1 MLSLFCALYFAS
13 SRLTT
18 PFATNSCKH
27 WSRVCMP
34 WPWPVWMAEY
44 ICAILPSRIKFRMAG
59 VPIMISCAAIR
70 PPPTRFIKVCE
81 ITARRLSDIMART
94 ISFSAAGNTSTIRSM
109 VFAAELVCKVP
120 NTKWPVSAAVSAR
133 RMVSRSRISPTST
146 TSGSSILIERIDA
159 KAGQLGDFKRKIGF
173 VKLLESL
180 ALLVVH
186 DVVHHAVHFFVHQGG
201 HVDAFHVAVH
211 ANHRGHARRQMQVRR
226 VVLHRK
232 GEKLRDINR
241 HLRLLMRLM
250 ALATSSI

>member
-1 MLSLFCALYFAS
+1 
-13 SRLTT
+13 
-18 PFATNSCKH
+18 
-27 WSRVCMP
+27 MP

-109 VFAAELVCKVP
+109 VFAAELVCKGP
-120 NTKWPVSAAVSAR
+120 NTKLPGSAAGGASW
-133 RMVSRSRISPTST
+133 
-146 TSGSSILIERIDA
+146 IERSGA
-159 KAGQLGDFKRKIGF
+159 KAGQFGDFKRKIGF

-226 VVLHRK
+226 VVLNRK

-241 HLRLLMRLM
+241 HLRLLMRLK